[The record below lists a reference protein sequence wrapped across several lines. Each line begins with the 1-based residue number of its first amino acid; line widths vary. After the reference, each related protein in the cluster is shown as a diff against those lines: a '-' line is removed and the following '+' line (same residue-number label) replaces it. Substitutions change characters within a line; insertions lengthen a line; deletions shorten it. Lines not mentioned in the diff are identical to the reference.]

1 MTQEQ
6 VNQYFK
12 DRKEQ
17 EDKIPKE
24 QRELLD
30 EFEELQ
36 DKLFS
41 LDDNSKVGA

>member
-6 VNQYFK
+6 VNQYYK

-36 DKLFS
+36 DQLFS